1 MCTQLNALCISFSF
15 GLNGWTHRVRLN
27 PENSLSERF
36 KDRTFVSFKASFF
49 QSHGNPIEF
58 LLANFHTHNA
68 FPFALRRES
77 RMVRVF
83 CLLKNIL
90 NEINRKVFG
99 SGGLQ
104 TDYKF
109 RGNVVTSKNIQSIK
123 MEILLFSLLRKAPNG
138 AISGTLKIWILFR
151 KQKPPNEWFS
161 YNNSYSS
168 SSSQSTWFEPPL
180 KWSIRLEFFGS
191 RNSFRQKTIHAQSRY
206 DILPQTY
213 TSSHRRHRM
222 MPSLSLWTL
231 NQQ

>member
-1 MCTQLNALCISFSF
+1 MHF
-15 GLNGWTHRVRLN
+15 H
-27 PENSLSERF
+27 
-36 KDRTFVSFKASFF
+36 
-49 QSHGNPIEF
+49 
-58 LLANFHTHNA
+58 LLA
-68 FPFALRRES
+68 RKES

-191 RNSFRQKTIHAQSRY
+191 RDSFRQKTIHAQSRY